1 MSDGATADGMM
12 TLRAAALATHGSTT
26 HGNRQFSGVSTDT
39 RNIAAGDLFVA
50 LKGENFE
57 GHEFVRQALAQG
69 ASAGM
74 VNAAWAETQDDDLPL
89 LMVEDT
95 RRALGD
101 LAAHWRSRFALPL
114 IGITG
119 SNGKTTVKEMCAAI
133 FRQQAQRNQAASSA
147 TEIQQS
153 VLATAGNLNN
163 DIGVPLTLLKMRNRH
178 VAAIIEMGMNHP
190 GEIAYLTNIA
200 RPTVAVI
207 TNAQRAHLQ
216 GLGGL
221 SAVAR
226 AKGEIFAGLSQDG
239 VAVINADDPHAAS
252 WRELNPSRHVLTFGL
267 THPADVTARYTL
279 LQFGSLL
286 RLTTPQGGPPHEVPL
301 NLPGV
306 HNVMNA
312 LAAAAAALAAGVP
325 LDDIAA
331 GLADFRGI
339 KGRLQ
344 RLEARHGAALID
356 DSYNANPDSVRAA
369 IDVLAAL
376 QGKKILVFGDMGEVG
391 EQAGQLHDEIGGY
404 AKSMGVDRL
413 LALGDLSAAAV
424 RNFDGGAEHFK
435 NVGALIDALLPLLDA
450 DTTVLVKGSRF
461 MKMER
466 VVEVACAP
474 EDTERKAEGST

>member
-1 MSDGATADGMM
+1 MNGATLADGML
-12 TLRAAALATHGSTT
+12 TLQAAALATHGSAT
-26 HGNRQFSGVSTDT
+26 HGDRQFTGVSTDT
-39 RNIAAGDLFVA
+39 RSIAPGDLFVA
-50 LKGENFE
+50 LKGENFD
-57 GHEFVRQALAQG
+57 GHEYVRQALAQG
-69 ASAGM
+69 AAAGM
-74 VNAAWAETQDDDLPL
+74 VESTWAEAQDDDLPL
-89 LMVEDT
+89 IAVQDT
-95 RRALGD
+95 RRALGE
-101 LAAHWRSRFALPL
+101 LAANWRSRFVLPL
-114 IGITG
+114 VGITG
-119 SNGKTTVKEMCAAI
+119 SNGKTTVKEMCASI
-133 FRQQAQRNQAASSA
+133 FRQQARRMRAAGSPA
-147 TEIQQS
+147 EPQES

-163 DIGVPLTLLKMRNRH
+163 DIGLPLMLLRMRSRH
-178 VAAIIEMGMNHP
+178 VAAVIEMGMNHA

-207 TNAQRAHLQ
+207 TNAQRAHLE

-226 AKGEIFAGLSQDG
+226 AKGEIFAGLSRDG
-239 VAVINADDPHAAS
+239 VAVINADDPHAVL
-252 WRELNPSRHVLTFGL
+252 WRELNQSRTVLTFGL
-267 THPADVTARYTL
+267 THAADVSATYTL
-279 LQFGSLL
+279 QQFGSLL
-286 RLTTPQGGPPHEVPL
+286 RLTTPQGEPGHEVRL
-301 NLPGV
+301 GLPGV

-325 LDDIAA
+325 VDAIAA
-331 GLADFRGI
+331 GLSDVGGV

-344 RLEARHGAALID
+344 RLEARNGATLID

-404 AKSMGVDRL
+404 AKSMGVDRM

-435 NVGALIDALLPLLDA
+435 SVAALLDA
-450 DTTVLVKGSRF
+450 LVPMLDAETTVLVKGSRF

-466 VVEVACAP
+466 VVEAINAP
-474 EDTERKAEGST
+474 QADAEVST